1 MEMTY
6 RKLFLLFFIEIS
18 FTACAQHSA
27 DSNNSSLPRRITFK
41 PETFSNSFS
50 ANISPVL
57 RINSGDTIFTETIDA
72 SGHDKLGVKRQK
84 GGNPLTGPFYI
95 NGSTAWDILKIT
107 LYKVSLNRSDAFT
120 TESFSSRSMPDSI
133 SKQFKRPQLVKWRLD
148 SKEGVAYPD
157 SSYISSHTNLA
168 GYKVPLHP
176 FLGCIGVAPD
186 NNKKE
191 ILSFFQGNFGGNLDF
206 SGMTEGSTI
215 YLPVFHEGG
224 FFYVG
229 DGHAVQGDGE
239 IAGNA
244 LETSLDVEF
253 SVELIKGGGSNLN
266 SPRVENSQY
275 RMILGTAKTLDEAI
289 KNATYGLMAWLQED
303 FHLSTQECTQILSTS
318 IEYRVAEIADPEVVM
333 VAKIKKELLKQSAK
347 RH

>member
-1 MEMTY
+1 MEMKY
-6 RKLFLLFFIEIS
+6 GNLLLLFSIGIS
-18 FTACAQHSA
+18 LTACAQHSG
-27 DSNNSSLPRRITFK
+27 DSNNSSLPRHIIFK

-72 SGHDKLGVKRQK
+72 SGHDRLGARRQK

-95 NGSTAWDILKIT
+95 NRSTAGDILKIT
-107 LYKVSLNRSDAFT
+107 LNKISLNRSDAFT
-120 TESFSSRSMPDSI
+120 TESFVARSMPDSI
-133 SKQFKRPQLVKWRLD
+133 NKQFKRPQLVQWRLD
-148 SKEGVAYPD
+148 DKQGVAYPD
-157 SSYISSHTNLA
+157 SAYVSGHSNLS

-206 SGMTEGSTI
+206 NGMTEGSTI

-229 DGHAVQGDGE
+229 DGHAVEGDGE

-253 SVELIKGGGSNLN
+253 SVELIKGGGNRLN
-266 SPRVENSQY
+266 DPRVENSQF
-275 RMILGTAKTLDEAI
+275 RMVLGTAKTLDEAI

-303 FHLSTQECTQILSTS
+303 FNLSTKECTQVLSTS
-318 IEYRVAEIADPEVVM
+318 IEYKIAEIADPEVVV
-333 VAKIKKELLKQSAK
+333 VAKIRKEYLKQVTE
-347 RH
+347 RR